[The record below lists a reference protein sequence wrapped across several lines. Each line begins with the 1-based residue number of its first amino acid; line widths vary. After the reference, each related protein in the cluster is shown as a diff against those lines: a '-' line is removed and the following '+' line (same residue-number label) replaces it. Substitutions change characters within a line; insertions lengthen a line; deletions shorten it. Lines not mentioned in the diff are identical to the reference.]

1 MPPRAPISI
10 LMLQTVMRPS
20 ILISSKTLP
29 STFHRYTHSLRTYI
43 MKQFLTLN
51 DLQNFDAQV
60 ALAKE
65 IKANPYQYEELGKRK
80 TLGALPNARCCTKP
94 CLIVYGLKKLK

>member
-1 MPPRAPISI
+1 
-10 LMLQTVMRPS
+10 
-20 ILISSKTLP
+20 
-29 STFHRYTHSLRTYI
+29 

-65 IKANPYQYEELGKRK
+65 IKANQTTPTQSNQNK
-80 TLGALPNARCCTKP
+80 PNQKQVKP
-94 CLIVYGLKKLK
+94 T

>member
-1 MPPRAPISI
+1 
-10 LMLQTVMRPS
+10 
-20 ILISSKTLP
+20 
-29 STFHRYTHSLRTYI
+29 

-65 IKANPYQYEELGKRK
+65 IKANPYQFEELGKRK
-80 TLGALPNARCCTKP
+80 TLGH
-94 CLIVYGLKKLK
+94 LKFKIKLSKSVHTPSHAPRHKW